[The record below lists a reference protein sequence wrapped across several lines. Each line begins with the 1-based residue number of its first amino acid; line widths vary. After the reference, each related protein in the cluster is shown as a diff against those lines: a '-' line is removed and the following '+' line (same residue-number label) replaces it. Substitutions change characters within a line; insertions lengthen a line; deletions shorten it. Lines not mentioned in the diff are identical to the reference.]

1 MHFIDCNPAPLSHR
15 PLGSRLALQVLAL
28 LLALALLGGCQASRG
43 GPDTPARTVAAF
55 FAKYRDRSG
64 FRTTEWS
71 ADLLQRLALVRV
83 GKLLGGNDLTNAIT
97 GIRTARVMTFTP
109 TSGSARNLVN
119 EGLNGEVNG
128 LLQAERYT
136 SLVNSNAGATD
147 YHYVVKANGDDVS
160 ELVATGTMPDALGSF
175 VLVQVQGKFTRAQA
189 EALSRVLPEA
199 VQQTTK

>member
-1 MHFIDCNPAPLSHR
+1 MHFPKISPSYHR
-15 PLGSRLALQVLAL
+15 PPGSRLPVRLLAI
-28 LLALALLGGCQASRG
+28 LLALALLSGCQASRG

-97 GIRTARVMTFTP
+97 SIRTARVMTFTP
-109 TSGSARNLVN
+109 TSGSARSLVDQ
-119 EGLNGEVNG
+119 GLNTEVNG

-136 SLVNSNAGATD
+136 SLVTSSAGATD
-147 YHYVVKANGDDVS
+147 YHYVVKANGDQVS
-160 ELVATGTMPDALGSF
+160 ELVATGAMPDALGSF
-175 VLVQVQGKFTRAQA
+175 VLVQVQGSFTRAQA
-189 EALSRVLPEA
+189 EALSKVLPEA
-199 VQQTTK
+199 VQQTTGR

>member
-1 MHFIDCNPAPLSHR
+1 MHFLDCTPTDHR
-15 PLGSRLALQVLAL
+15 PLRSRLGLQ
-28 LLALALLGGCQASRG
+28 LLALVIALTLLAGCQASRG
-43 GPDTPARTVAAF
+43 GPDTPARTVPAF

-119 EGLNGEVNG
+119 EGLNNEVNG

-136 SLVNSNAGATD
+136 SLVNSTGGATD
-147 YHYVVKANGDDVS
+147 YHYVVKANGDQVS

-175 VLVQVQGKFTRAQA
+175 VLVDVQGNFTRSQA
-189 EALSRVLPEA
+189 EALSKVLPEV
-199 VQQTTK
+199 VQQTSNK

>member
-1 MHFIDCNPAPLSHR
+1 MHFIDTAPAPHR
-15 PLGSRLALQVLAL
+15 PLGSRLGLQALAL
-28 LLALALLGGCQASRG
+28 LLALALLAGCQASRG
-43 GPDTPARTVAAF
+43 GPGTPARTVPAF

-109 TSGSARNLVN
+109 TSGSARDLVQ
-119 EGLNGEVNG
+119 EGLNSEVNS

-136 SLVNSNAGATD
+136 SLANSTGGAAN
-147 YHYVVKANGDDVS
+147 YQYVVKASGDQVS

-175 VLVQVQGKFTRAQA
+175 VLVQVQGSFTRAQA
-189 EALSRVLPEA
+189 EALSKVLPEV
-199 VQQTTK
+199 VQQTANK